1 MHNFTT
7 DDLLLMA
14 YKETTKN
21 KTAAINLAL
30 EEDWDLREQYNE
42 ILANIQSLEKI
53 TLSPRKKTIDKILM
67 YAENAVKHLSTTV

>member
-21 KTAAINLAL
+21 KTAAISLAL

-42 ILANIQSLEKI
+42 ILVNIQSLEKI
-53 TLSPRKKTIDKILM
+53 TLSPRKKTVDKILM